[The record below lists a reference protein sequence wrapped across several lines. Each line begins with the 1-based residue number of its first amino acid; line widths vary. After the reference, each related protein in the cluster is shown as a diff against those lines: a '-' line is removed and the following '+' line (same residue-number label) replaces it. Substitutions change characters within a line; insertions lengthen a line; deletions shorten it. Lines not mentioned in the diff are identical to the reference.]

1 MFLCHKERSKTMAT
15 YKAIYVTEQEK
26 EILLKLVNWANRQLK
41 PLDEAG
47 EKEQKALNNLKEI
60 LES

>member
-1 MFLCHKERSKTMAT
+1 MAT

-26 EILLKLVNWANRQLK
+26 EILLKLVNWANRQLN
-41 PLDEAG
+41 PLDKAG
-47 EKEQKALNNLKEI
+47 AEEKKLLDNLKEM

>member
-1 MFLCHKERSKTMAT
+1 MAT

-26 EILLKLVNWANRQLK
+26 EILLKLVNWANRQLN
-41 PLDEAG
+41 PLDKAG
-47 EKEQKALNNLKEI
+47 AEEKKLLDNLKEI